1 MEPILPFLKSVE
13 TWGPSLAIRNSLFW
27 FPLLEAIHVMGLAM
41 VFGTILIVD
50 LRALGVASY
59 QRRFNV
65 LSDELLKWTW
75 AAFVLTA
82 ATGVLMFMANPVVYA
97 ENTFFRIKLVL
108 LALAGANM
116 MVFQF
121 TVGRNAATWGEARSA
136 PLVGKIACTLSLVL
150 WISIIFMGRFIGFT
164 TTGQAAKAE
173 PPPAAADVNFDDFLS
188 GGDAPPPAPPEGGTP
203 AAPPAP

>member
-1 MEPILPFLKSVE
+1 MEAIMPLLKSIEV
-13 TWGPSLAIRNSLFW
+13 WGPSLAIRNSLFL
-27 FPLLEAIHVMGLAM
+27 FPMFEAIHVMGLAM
-41 VFGTILIVD
+41 VFGTIVVVD
-50 LRALGVASY
+50 LRALGVASS

-82 ATGVLMFMANPVVYA
+82 ATGVLMFLANPVVYA
-97 ENTFFRIKLVL
+97 ENTFFRVKLAL

-121 TVGRNAATWGEARSA
+121 TVGRTAATWGEARSA

-164 TTGQAAKAE
+164 TTGAAAKAE
-173 PPPAAADVNFDDFLS
+173 PPAAAADVNFDDFL
-188 GGDAPPPAPPEGGTP
+188 GGDAPPSAPPGAAAP